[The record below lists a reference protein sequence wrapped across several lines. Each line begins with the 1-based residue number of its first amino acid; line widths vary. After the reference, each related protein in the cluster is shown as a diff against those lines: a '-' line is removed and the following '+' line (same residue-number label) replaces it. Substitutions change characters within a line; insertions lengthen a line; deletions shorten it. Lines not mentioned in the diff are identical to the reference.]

1 MTQEIHYMLKLMW
14 EDTSVLN
21 VRIGKPATQPGKLT
35 VLIMKVS
42 KGSYSMIQWKS
53 VTQSG
58 KLTVLIMKVSKGS
71 NYMIQWKS
79 VTQSWREVTPL
90 CNVKSVVTQPGKL
103 TVLLLIVRDVFS

>member
-21 VRIGKPATQPGKLT
+21 VRIGKPATQP
-35 VLIMKVS
+35 
-42 KGSYSMIQWKS
+42 
-53 VTQSG
+53 G